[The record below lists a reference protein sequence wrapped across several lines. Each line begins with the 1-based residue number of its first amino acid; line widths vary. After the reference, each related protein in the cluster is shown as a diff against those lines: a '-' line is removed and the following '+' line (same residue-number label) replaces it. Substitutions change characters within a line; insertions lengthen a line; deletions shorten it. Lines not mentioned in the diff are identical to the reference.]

1 MKRKLE
7 NGAHGRETPAEIKA
21 GRAQHARGLPDL
33 PRVRADSERIEP
45 FVDIAT
51 LFAEKCH
58 HWAFPRHICQTS
70 ASPQQVSPPHKRA
83 FGLGPEG
90 ADGDD
95 DPQLQTARDRT
106 AGAAGISALGF
117 PARRDGGEVRH
128 RHRRPRCGP
137 PLPPCAPAWC
147 PNPLSPRRGTDRAI
161 GAVAACGGGAAGRIS
176 VSFELPSDRG
186 VVTDRAMEAWYN
198 QASLHE

>member
-1 MKRKLE
+1 MGVRRPQRSKPDVRSTRAAYLICRASAPIQ
-7 NGAHGRETPAEIKA
+7 NGSSRLLISQHFLPKSVTTGRSRDT
-21 GRAQHARGLPDL
+21 
-33 PRVRADSERIEP
+33 
-45 FVDIAT
+45 
-51 LFAEKCH
+51 FAKQALLRSKCH
-58 HWAFPRHICQTS
+58 HRTS
-70 ASPQQVSPPHKRA
+70 ARSA
-83 FGLGPEG
+83 WGLRG

-147 PNPLSPRRGTDRAI
+147 PNPLSSRRGTDRAI

-198 QASLHE
+198 RFIA